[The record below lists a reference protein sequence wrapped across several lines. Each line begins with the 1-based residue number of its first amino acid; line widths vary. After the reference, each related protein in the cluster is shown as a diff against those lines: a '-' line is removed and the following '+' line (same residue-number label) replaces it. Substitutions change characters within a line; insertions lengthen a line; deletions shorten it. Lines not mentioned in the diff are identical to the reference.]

1 VLFGLFVVYGLSGYV
16 VALWFWAK
24 GNPVSLVQ
32 TSSEP
37 GDEK

>member
-1 VLFGLFVVYGLSGYV
+1 

>member
-1 VLFGLFVVYGLSGYV
+1 

-24 GNPVSLVQ
+24 GKPVSLVQ